1 MTSTDI
7 DSSTEPSAGPV
18 ALLRGKFALYET
30 PGGGL
35 HLTLHAEGEEEPRHI
50 EVPKAIVKMLA
61 GGKNPL
67 AMIFGRRNKGES

>member
-1 MTSTDI
+1 MTTSEVDTPMQPI
-7 DSSTEPSAGPV
+7 